1 MIYRRLA
8 TPLHAVR
15 PAVGCLYALA
25 LCLAAILSDNPVVLA
40 GVGVAVAV
48 AAWGA
53 RVPGGVA
60 KAAKWSLIL
69 AIPLALINPLLVRD
83 GLTVVARLGEWGP
96 LGQVDVTLEG
106 IVYGA
111 VLGLRIVVLV
121 AASSL
126 FALTVDPDGLLRL
139 LRRVSFRSAL
149 TAVLATRLVPV
160 LAADGRRLA
169 DAQKCRADGGGSRVA
184 LVRAVATGA
193 LDRAVDVAA
202 TLEVRG
208 YATAAR
214 VGGRGFRRSQR
225 EPWSRHDLAFLA
237 SAVVVVALALL
248 GRYAG
253 LAGATFYPETTID
266 AGVPAV
272 VVAVAV
278 VLAAGLPFLDRRGI
292 A

>member
-1 MIYRRLA
+1 LIYRRLA

-25 LCLAAILSDNPVVLA
+25 LCLAAILSDNPIVLA
-40 GVGVAVAV
+40 GVGAAVVV
-48 AAWGA
+48 AACGA
-53 RVPGGVA
+53 RVQGGVA
-60 KAAKWSLIL
+60 TAAKWSLIL

-169 DAQKCRADGGGSRVA
+169 DAQKCRADGGGSRLA

-208 YATAAR
+208 YATAGRA
-214 VGGRGFRRSQR
+214 GGRSSR

-237 SAVVVVALALL
+237 SAVVVVTLALL

-253 LAGATFYPETTID
+253 IAGATFYPETTVD
-266 AGVPAV
+266 AGVAPVA
-272 VVAVAV
+272 VAVAV
-278 VLAAGLPFLDRRGI
+278 VVAAGLPFLDRRGI

>member
-48 AAWGA
+48 AACGA
-53 RVPGGVA
+53 QVRGGVA

-214 VGGRGFRRSQR
+214 VGGRRSPR

-266 AGVPAV
+266 AGVPPVA
-272 VVAVAV
+272 VAVAV
-278 VLAAGLPFLDRRGI
+278 VVAAGLPFLDRRGI

>member
-15 PAVGCLYALA
+15 PAVGCLYTLA
-25 LCLAAILSDNPVVLA
+25 LCLAAILADHPILLA
-40 GVGVAVAV
+40 GVGVAVVV
-48 AAWGA
+48 AAVGA
-53 RVPGGVA
+53 RVQGPA
-60 KAAKWSLIL
+60 ARAAKWSLIL

-106 IVYGA
+106 IAYGL

-169 DAQKCRADGGGSRVA
+169 DAQKCRADGGGSRAA

-208 YATAAR
+208 YATAAP
-214 VGGRGFRRSQR
+214 VGGRRSRR
-225 EPWSRHDLAFLA
+225 EPWSRHDIAFLA
-237 SAVVVVALALL
+237 SAVAVVALALL

-253 LAGATFYPETTID
+253 LADASYYPETTIATD
-266 AGVPAV
+266 PAV
-272 VVAVAV
+272 LAGAVAV